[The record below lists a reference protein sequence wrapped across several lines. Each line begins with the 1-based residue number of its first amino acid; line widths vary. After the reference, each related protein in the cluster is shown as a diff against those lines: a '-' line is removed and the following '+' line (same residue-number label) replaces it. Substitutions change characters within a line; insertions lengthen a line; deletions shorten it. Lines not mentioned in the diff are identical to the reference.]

1 MMNTKEILQYLENL
15 EAENTLQ
22 VNGNTYTWEQV
33 KLAQK
38 INSDIKKELGFLPPK
53 PKLSRRRA
61 FIDILEE
68 RYYDVPDY
76 PEGLTLAN
84 IHKRASQRFT
94 FAQRA
99 LKGFNMVSEV
109 HPKRPCRFYENCAV
123 KKMNYRRALSHLVQF
138 QSLFFETEEAA
149 DSLKNTYQDILL
161 C

>member
-15 EAENTLQ
+15 ETDSRLQ
-22 VNGNTYTWEQV
+22 VNGNTYTWGQV

-38 INSDIKKELGFLPPK
+38 INLDIKKELGFLPPK

-61 FIDILEE
+61 FIVILEE
-68 RYYDVPDY
+68 RYYDVSDY
-76 PEGLTLAN
+76 PEGVALAN
-84 IHKRASQRFT
+84 IHKWAAQRFT

-99 LKGFNMVSEV
+99 LKGFKTISEV
-109 HPKRPCRFYENCAV
+109 HPKRPCTFYENNAL

-138 QSLFFETEEAA
+138 QSLFFEIEEAA
-149 DSLKNTYQDILL
+149 DSLKNTYRDILL